1 MNGASLT
8 PALPRAAEA
17 VLTFLE
23 SVGRRSEA
31 ELYLKLFLELPR
43 ESFGIIAPGA
53 PVVLRGQ
60 GTFAT
65 QLRFLQDLGLC
76 APVVL
81 GLFDPKEASSAAER
95 VAKRLEGSGV
105 RIPRVSARS
114 PDIAGRLRTEL
125 ATGAFPLVE
134 LGEDSE
140 LSDRIRFLSNLAADL
155 DSRKLVFLRRRGALR
170 VESERGAALA
180 QKHLIPLETGAI
192 SLVNLKTDAELTDA
206 RWLRKEDRA
215 LLDAARTVLTESR
228 ASRLVVSVTSPL
240 DLLREL
246 FTVRGAGTLIKRGT
260 SIQRL
265 YGYADVDLVRL
276 GSLFKTSF
284 QHPLKEDYFDK
295 TPLAVYVEEDYRAA
309 GVLLNGD
316 VAPYLS
322 KFAVEPLAQGEGMG
336 RDLWQA
342 ILRDFPRMFWRTRA
356 DNPIAGWYSAIADG
370 LWRGSEWHV
379 FWRGMEAAHLPQLIE
394 HALSLPDD
402 FTRS

>member
-1 MNGASLT
+1 MNGAQLT

-31 ELYLKLFLELPR
+31 QLYLELFLKLPR

-60 GTFAT
+60 GTFST

-81 GLFDPKEASSAAER
+81 GLFDPKEAVSAAER

-105 RIPRVSARS
+105 RVPRVSANE
-114 PDIAGRLRTEL
+114 PDIAGRLKGEL

-134 LGEDSE
+134 LGEEGE
-140 LSDRIRFLSNLAADL
+140 LADRIRWLSNLAGDL

-170 VESERGAALA
+170 VESERATGLA
-180 QKHLIPLETGAI
+180 QKQLIPLENGAI
-192 SLVNLKTDAELTDA
+192 SLVNLETDAELVEA
-206 RWLRKEDRA
+206 RWLKKDDRA
-215 LLDAARTVLTESR
+215 LLDAARSVLGQSR

-260 SIQRL
+260 TIQRF
-265 YGYADVDLVRL
+265 YGYADLDASRL
-276 GSLFKTSF
+276 SSLLSTSF
-284 QHPLKEDYFDK
+284 QHPLKEDFFEK
-295 TPLAVYVEEDYRAA
+295 TPLAVYVEEEFRAA
-309 GVLLNGD
+309 AVLLNGD

-356 DNPIAGWYSAIADG
+356 DNPIASWYSAIADG

-379 FWRGMEAAHLPQLIE
+379 FWRGMQPDVLPRLIE